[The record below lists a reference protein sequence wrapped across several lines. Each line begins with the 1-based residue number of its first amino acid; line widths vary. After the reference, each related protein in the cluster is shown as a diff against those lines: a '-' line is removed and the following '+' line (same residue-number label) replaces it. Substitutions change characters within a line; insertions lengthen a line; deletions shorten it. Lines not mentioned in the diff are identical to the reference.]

1 MNTVY
6 ILYGENYDNFRYY
19 ISNTNPIVWNTDVNY
34 AKRYL
39 SSKSAE
45 YEILAD
51 YNNYRDIKK
60 QIENGSIN
68 KIYVAEYDTINGTE
82 IRRLDIL

>member
-1 MNTVY
+1 MNIVY

-19 ISNTNPIVWNTDVNY
+19 IANTNPIVWNMDINY
-34 AKRYL
+34 AKRYS

-45 YEILAD
+45 YEIIED

-60 QIENGSIN
+60 LKENGSIN
-68 KIYVAEYDTINGTE
+68 KIYVAEYDTLNGNE